1 MDNVL
6 IVIVWLWFQIV
17 VERFEFFE
25 AVVYDVLIRS
35 KCIPH
40 MQQLQFEIQQAVLV
54 DSNKL

>member
-25 AVVYDVLIRS
+25 AGVYDVLIRS

-40 MQQLQFEIQQAVLV
+40 MQQL
-54 DSNKL
+54 